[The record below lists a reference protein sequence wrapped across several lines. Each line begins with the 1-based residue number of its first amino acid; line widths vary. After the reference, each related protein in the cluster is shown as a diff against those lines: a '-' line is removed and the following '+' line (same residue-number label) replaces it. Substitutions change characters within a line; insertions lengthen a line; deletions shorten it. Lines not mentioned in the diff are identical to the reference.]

1 MRGLFDLMDQ
11 ATCQF
16 LHITQ
21 EQLDYITD
29 KATMDELQEMMDPTY
44 DERATFSDIKRAIQI
59 RDKYLKQNGLW
70 IELAPQTSAE

>member
-1 MRGLFDLMDQ
+1 MDR

-29 KATMDELQEMMDPTY
+29 NATMDELQKMMDPTY
-44 DERATFSDIKRAIQI
+44 DEKATFSDIKRAIQI

-70 IELAPQTSAE
+70 IELDFKTNGE